1 VPTVLSLLG
10 FRVVIYRNDHR
21 PAHVHVIGQGC
32 EAVFHLN
39 CPKGPVTLRENYWF
53 ARRDITR
60 IKAEEM
66 LAARLA
72 QLCRDWEKIHGE
84 T

>member
-1 VPTVLSLLG
+1 MPTVLRLLG
-10 FRVVIYRNDHR
+10 LRFVIYPNDHR
-21 PAHVHVIGQGC
+21 PAHVHVIGPGC

-53 ARRDITR
+53 GRGDIAR
-60 IKAEEM
+60 IKRI
-66 LAARLA
+66 LAAKLA
-72 QLCRDWEKIHGE
+72 HLCKEWEEIHGK